1 MKGIIIHRLSVQ
13 LCRVDTVDIFIV
25 GVVSLFHYMILYDL
39 PHSAA
44 YSHIITDWSNI
55 IKNNKLVCGS
65 LCQCVYSSA
74 IVSTDLW
81 AVWQARSID
90 REQSLRKPDIPTL
103 FIFFSK
109 IYFWPLLSL
118 RFICLSLLF
127 VFSFEESHPT
137 AL

>member
-1 MKGIIIHRLSVQ
+1 MNS
-13 LCRVDTVDIFIV
+13 
-25 GVVSLFHYMILYDL
+25 YDL
-39 PHSAA
+39 PHSMA
-44 YSHIITDWSNI
+44 YSHIIIDLVGPLSFKI
-55 IKNNKLVCGS
+55 IVCGS

-103 FIFFSK
+103 FIFF
-109 IYFWPLLSL
+109 P
-118 RFICLSLLF
+118 RFIFGHFFYLFCCHFLF